1 MLCGGAIGYERSRQ
15 FKSAGIRTHI
25 VVAVGAALTT
35 LVSKYGFYDVLAMHN
50 ISLDPSR
57 IAAQIISGVG
67 FLGAGM
73 ILTGHTKVSGLTTAA
88 GIWGT
93 AAIGMTV
100 GAGMYIIAIAATI
113 IIVTIQFMFHDDSI
127 AEWLVNN
134 VSIKMQIRAVNK
146 SDSLDHIKR
155 ILKNNHIVHPQLEVT
170 AINEKHMLIQA
181 EGMMN
186 HRKTSVT
193 KIILDLNRCK
203 AVVRARLSRRDR
215 KSVV

>member
-93 AAIGMTV
+93 AAIGMT
-100 GAGMYIIAIAATI
+100 
-113 IIVTIQFMFHDDSI
+113 
-127 AEWLVNN
+127 
-134 VSIKMQIRAVNK
+134 
-146 SDSLDHIKR
+146 
-155 ILKNNHIVHPQLEVT
+155 
-170 AINEKHMLIQA
+170 
-181 EGMMN
+181 
-186 HRKTSVT
+186 
-193 KIILDLNRCK
+193 
-203 AVVRARLSRRDR
+203 DR

>member
-203 AVVRARLSRRDR
+203 AVVRADR